1 MYSLIYRLIQK
12 ILVKRLFYD
21 DFLKILNQENIN
33 HIVEIG
39 CADSMILQKLD
50 KKYSYDG
57 YDIDNNFILRSKK
70 KYENYSKYNFLKE
83 SIHKINF
90 DKYDNKKTIILLV
103 GIFHHVNDELIKIF
117 LDKTKFF
124 KVYAIDAVRLDN
136 QNLFTKL
143 LLNLDRGN
151 FIRFENQYKEL
162 LIDYDFILARNK
174 YLNFKYDHLI
184 SVKNINIK
192 NIETALNS

>member
-12 ILVKRLFYD
+12 ILVKRSFYD
-21 DFLKILNQENIN
+21 DFLKILNQENID
-33 HIVEIG
+33 HILEIG
-39 CADSMILQKLD
+39 CADSIILQKLD

-70 KYENYSKYNFLKE
+70 KYENYSKYNFFKE
-83 SIHKINF
+83 SIHKVNF

-124 KVYAIDAVRLDN
+124 KVYAVDAVRLDN

-162 LIDYDFILARNK
+162 LIGYDFILARNK

-192 NIETALNS
+192 NIEIALNS

>member
-1 MYSLIYRLIQK
+1 MYSLIFRLIQK
-12 ILVKRLFYD
+12 ILVKRSFYD

-33 HIVEIG
+33 HILEIG

-70 KYENYSKYNFLKE
+70 KYENYSKYNFFKE
-83 SIHKINF
+83 SIHKVNF

>member
-12 ILVKRLFYD
+12 ILVKRSFYD
-21 DFLKILNQENIN
+21 DFLKILNQENID
-33 HIVEIG
+33 HILEIG
-39 CADSMILQKLD
+39 CADSIILQKLD

-70 KYENYSKYNFLKE
+70 KYENYSKYNFFKE
-83 SIHKINF
+83 SIHKVNF

-192 NIETALNS
+192 NIEIALNS

>member
-12 ILVKRLFYD
+12 ILVKRSFYD

-39 CADSMILQKLD
+39 CADSIILQKLD

>member
-12 ILVKRLFYD
+12 ILVKRSFYD

-39 CADSMILQKLD
+39 CADSIILQKLD
-50 KKYSYDG
+50 KKYFYDG

>member
-12 ILVKRLFYD
+12 ILVKRSFYD
-21 DFLKILNQENIN
+21 DFLKILNQENID
-33 HIVEIG
+33 HILEIG
-39 CADSMILQKLD
+39 CADSIILQKLD

-70 KYENYSKYNFLKE
+70 KYENYSKYNFFKE
-83 SIHKINF
+83 SIHKVNF

-143 LLNLDRGN
+143 LLYLDKGN
-151 FIRFENQYKEL
+151 
-162 LIDYDFILARNK
+162 LIDRK
-174 YLNFKYDHLI
+174 
-184 SVKNINIK
+184 SV
-192 NIETALNS
+192 

>member
-12 ILVKRLFYD
+12 ILVKRSFYD

>member
-1 MYSLIYRLIQK
+1 M
-12 ILVKRLFYD
+12 
-21 DFLKILNQENIN
+21 
-33 HIVEIG
+33 
-39 CADSMILQKLD
+39 
-50 KKYSYDG
+50 
-57 YDIDNNFILRSKK
+57 
-70 KYENYSKYNFLKE
+70 
-83 SIHKINF
+83 
-90 DKYDNKKTIILLV
+90 
-103 GIFHHVNDELIKIF
+103 IKIF

-192 NIETALNS
+192 NIEIALNS

>member
-12 ILVKRLFYD
+12 ILVKRSFYD
-21 DFLKILNQENIN
+21 DFLKILNQENID
-33 HIVEIG
+33 HILEIG

-70 KYENYSKYNFLKE
+70 KYENYSKYNFFKE
-83 SIHKINF
+83 SIHKVNF

-192 NIETALNS
+192 NIEIALNS

>member
-39 CADSMILQKLD
+39 CADSIILQKLD